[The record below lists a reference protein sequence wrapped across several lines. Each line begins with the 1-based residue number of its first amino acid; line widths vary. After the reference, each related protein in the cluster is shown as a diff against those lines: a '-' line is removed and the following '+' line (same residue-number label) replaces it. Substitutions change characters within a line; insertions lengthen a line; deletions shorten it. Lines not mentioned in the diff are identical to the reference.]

1 MKSLDYKA
9 FFFLVG
15 SIKVT
20 TSVEVVEMLGDFRG
34 IYFRRHKVGTWGK
47 EYERVEP
54 PPLIFSRSSK
64 VEKII

>member
-1 MKSLDYKA
+1 MTGLLLIFVEY
-9 FFFLVG
+9 
-15 SIKVT
+15 
-20 TSVEVVEMLGDFRG
+20 EVVEMLGDFRG